1 MNKQRSVEEL
11 NGIISVLRKE
21 LNALKKYASSL
32 ESELKQFKGSDFIG
46 SPVASKSIPMSSPAR
61 STPTS
66 QKSVSRASLL
76 SVTPNRRPSSVIP
89 KSVDKGKDR
98 TDFEEGEEENYDIMS
113 VVEVKLE
120 MERLKESVEVQIQ
133 QLSDELKEVI
143 LTL

>member
-21 LNALKKYASSL
+21 LSALKKYASSL
-32 ESELKQFKGSDFIG
+32 ESELKQFKGPEFG
-46 SPVASKSIPMSSPAR
+46 SPVASKSIPMSSPAK

-89 KSVDKGKDR
+89 RSVDKGKDR